1 MPDIIRDGSGSGVSA
16 KVDNDLRLHTRS
28 VTETEE
34 VHVNEEGDA
43 YNVNTGIITLTN
55 DDETPVLYLKN
66 NETKD
71 LIISAIAVGF
81 GSTNGTANNPAT
93 VTVVRN
99 PTVGTIIT
107 STPTDVDINSNRNYG
122 SPNVLV
128 ADAYKGA
135 TGDTMTDG
143 ADHLVLFQNLNGRLF
158 ASINEVLPRS
168 TSIGIKID
176 PQTTSNTSLRVYA
189 ALICYIRDLEDE

>member
-1 MPDIIRDGSGSGVSA
+1 MPDIIRDGSGNGNSA
-16 KVDNDLRLHTRS
+16 KVDSDKRLFTRS

-55 DDETPVLYLKN
+55 DAETPILYLKN
-66 NETKD
+66 TQTKD
-71 LIISAIAVGF
+71 LIVSAIAVGF
-81 GSTNGTANNPAT
+81 GKTDGTAGDPAV

-99 PTVGTIIT
+99 PTTGTI
-107 STPTDVDINSNRNYG
+107 VDNASVVAVNSNRNYG
-122 SPNVLV
+122 SPNTLS

-135 TGDTMTDG
+135 TGNTMTNGD
-143 ADHLVLFQNLNGRLF
+143 DHLILFQTLNGRLF
-158 ASINEVLPRS
+158 AGINEVIPRS